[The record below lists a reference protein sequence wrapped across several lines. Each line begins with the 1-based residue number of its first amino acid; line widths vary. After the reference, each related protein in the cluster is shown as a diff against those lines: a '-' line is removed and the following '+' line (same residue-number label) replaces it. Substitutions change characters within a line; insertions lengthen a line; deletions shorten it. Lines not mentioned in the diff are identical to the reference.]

1 MRSKRMYYWI
11 VARGDDGKPYLISAA
26 DCHSESDAH
35 QRALEMLSGLDFKIM
50 RFPTMDIHQASAY
63 MRGKRLNSG
72 QGLSRS
78 TQRQGHEKSIA
89 RLRRRMSRRDG
100 L

>member
-1 MRSKRMYYWI
+1 MYYWI
-11 VARGDDGKPYLISAA
+11 VTRGEDDKPYLISAT
-26 DCHSESDAH
+26 DCHSESEAR
-35 QRALEMLSGLDFKIM
+35 QRGMEMLSGLDFKVM
-50 RFPTMDIHQASAY
+50 RFPTMDIHQASSY

-89 RLRRRMSRRDG
+89 RLRRKMSKRDG